1 MAGNDGRLGAA
12 GADAVIVV
20 EPESRPNIIATGL
33 VRQVPTL
40 PKPKR
45 TSQVSEKAS
54 TTISRIIN
62 GIRVFANTVQKLCR
76 VVGCLGVALLV
87 FILLSIEEI

>member
-1 MAGNDGRLGAA
+1 MAGTDSCLGAA
-12 GADAVIVV
+12 GADAVTDV

-33 VRQVPTL
+33 VKQVPTL

-45 TSQVSEKAS
+45 TSQISEKVS

-62 GIRVFANTVQKLCR
+62 GTRVFANTV
-76 VVGCLGVALLV
+76 
-87 FILLSIEEI
+87 